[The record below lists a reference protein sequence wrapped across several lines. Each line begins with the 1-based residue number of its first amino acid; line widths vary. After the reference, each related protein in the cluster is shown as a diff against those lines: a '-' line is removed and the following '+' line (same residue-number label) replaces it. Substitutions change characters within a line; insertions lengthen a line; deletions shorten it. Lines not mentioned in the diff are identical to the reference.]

1 MGAFNIIHIIH
12 FLPKFAIIVLTLFLA
27 IPSVACALPVA
38 QEYRNSSFSFQKI
51 KTVLVMPLKMPAK
64 FSEPQLA
71 AKVKYRWGELINMKR
86 GAGGYAIL
94 TPDQLLKKHYAAQ
107 KISPKRWGSELQKI
121 SYINGIAPRYVD
133 AVLTLT
139 ITDCDYISVRHPQR
153 LASGDEYEEVKD
165 WDEHGRITVR
175 KELVTD
181 RTLRPAWT
189 ENFAEAACRAELWSI
204 KGGTHTLLYSCEVS
218 ERLGGALSGE
228 KSPSLEKAAFGV
240 MEHAVK
246 RVPVK

>member
-1 MGAFNIIHIIH
+1 M
-12 FLPKFAIIVLTLFLA
+12 
-27 IPSVACALPVA
+27 ACALPVA
-38 QEYRNSSFSFQKI
+38 QEYKSASFSLKHVN
-51 KTVLVMPLKMPAK
+51 TVLVMPLKMPAK

-71 AKVKYRWGELINMKR
+71 AKIKYRWGELINMKR
-86 GAGGYAIL
+86 AAGGYAIL
-94 TPDQLLKKHYAAQ
+94 TPDQLLEKHYAAQ
-107 KISPKRWGSELQKI
+107 KISPKRWGGELQKI
-121 SYINGIAPRYVD
+121 SYINSIAPRYAD
-133 AVLTLT
+133 AVMTLT
-139 ITDCDYISVRHPQR
+139 ITGCDYIRVSHPQR

-189 ENFAEAACRAELWSI
+189 EHLAEASCRVELWSI
-204 KGGTHTLLYSCEVS
+204 KGGAHTLLYSCEAS
-218 ERLGGALSGE
+218 ERSGGALSGV
-228 KSPSLEKAAFGV
+228 KHPSLEKAAFGV